1 MGKLYWLSPEH
12 HKNMNIALIG
22 IWLIIFGVLSL
33 VSTEIPKWI
42 VPLAAIIVGLIVV
55 AGGWWKRSP

>member
-1 MGKLYWLSPEH
+1 
-12 HKNMNIALIG
+12 MNIALIG